1 MFFASKQKLEQ
12 MTDAALDSR
21 KGTLDTVKKLGEGLA
36 KGSVG
41 GGVLFGIIALLANAS
56 KFAVAVAFGAG
67 AAVPVVAGIAT
78 VIFAAVELGR
88 VEKVQA
94 SRPRAVPAKKQT
106 AKDAAPAAAP
116 ALANAP
122 DLGEDFHAGVKEGVA
137 AMKPLKFKT
146 RPQSPGVMP

>member
-1 MFFASKQKLEQ
+1 

-21 KGTLDTVKKLGEGLA
+21 KNTFDTVKKLGEGLA
-36 KGSVG
+36 KGSIG

-67 AAVPVVAGIAT
+67 AAVPVVAGVAI
-78 VIFAAVELGR
+78 VIFAVVELGR

-94 SRPRAVPAKKQT
+94 SRPRPAAPKKQPMN
-106 AKDAAPAAAP
+106 DPVPAAAP

-122 DLGEDFHAGVKEGVA
+122 DLGEDFHAGVKGNVA